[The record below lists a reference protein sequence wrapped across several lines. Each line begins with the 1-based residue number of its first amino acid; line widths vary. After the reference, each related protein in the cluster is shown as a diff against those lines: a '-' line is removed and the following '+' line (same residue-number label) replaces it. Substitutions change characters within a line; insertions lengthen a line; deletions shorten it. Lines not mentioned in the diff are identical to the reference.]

1 MYLKLL
7 KNDFRKNPWNNAIL
21 LLFMCLSAA
30 IAVTVTLMLTQ
41 LFTSIS
47 SMYETANPPHFLQM
61 HKGELSQTV
70 IDEFN
75 STYDGMEHWQTVP
88 LLNFYGDNITVSREG
103 RKQFTLS
110 DCRLDISFMRQ
121 NDQYDVLLDSNRN
134 KLEVGAKEIAVPVIL
149 LDEFDI
155 SVGDKISLTCG
166 NMTKTFT
173 VSAYAYDGQM
183 NSTLCSSTR
192 FLISDAD
199 FAKLSACTGE
209 TEYLIEAWLTD
220 SSQAAAY
227 QTAYEQSGKNL
238 PKNGQAITY
247 AMIFL
252 LSALT
257 DLLMAMV
264 FLLTGVLL
272 VVIVLVCLRY
282 AVLAELEEDMREIG
296 TMKAM
301 GIPQKGICNLYL
313 GKIRI
318 LTAAGCFTGFVL
330 AFFMVSMLTGH
341 ISRTFGSQSLAPI
354 SCGLAVLTAVS
365 VYGMI
370 LLFTRKML
378 RRIGKTTVTDL
389 LITEKGFGRRTKVKD
404 GFRRAAQLPVNLL
417 MGLHEVRRGYGIVFF
432 LLLIV
437 SFLIFVPFRTVQTM
451 EHEDFV
457 TYMGSPVCDLLLE
470 VEQGENL
477 EERNQMAANFLLTES
492 DQGTVAHADALRRV
506 RLQAAREDGEMIGIH
521 IDSGDTAGAGLKYLV
536 GENPKN
542 KTEIALS
549 CLMADELEK
558 TAGDSITII
567 ASGETWEFT
576 VCGIYQDVTSGG
588 RTAKTICAFPRE
600 TAEKYSYGIVLSS
613 AANADALAASLQ
625 RQLGSGYSIENME
638 EFLRQ
643 TLGGVST
650 QVQKA
655 SYGVLLIGI
664 CLTVL
669 ITALF
674 LKLRITRET
683 AALAAKK
690 AMGIPFTA
698 ILLQEL
704 YPVLLAGGFGSVC
717 GVLLAELFGD
727 DLISGLFG
735 MLGMGLKKIVFAGA
749 PVWQLLIIPALLLV
763 TLSIVTVSICAGIKH
778 MNVAS
783 HINE

>member
-1 MYLKLL
+1 
-7 KNDFRKNPWNNAIL
+7 
-21 LLFMCLSAA
+21 
-30 IAVTVTLMLTQ
+30 
-41 LFTSIS
+41 
-47 SMYETANPPHFLQM
+47 MYETANPPHFLQM
-61 HKGELSQTV
+61 HKGELPQEV

-88 LLNFYGDNITVSREG
+88 LINFYGDNIAVSKESG
-103 RKQFTLS
+103 KQFTLS

-134 KLEVGAKEIAVPVIL
+134 KLEVGTGEIAVPVIL

-155 SVGDKISLTCG
+155 SIGDRITLTSG
-166 NMTKTFT
+166 GMIKTFT
-173 VSAYAYDGQM
+173 VSSYAYDGQM

-192 FLISDAD
+192 FLISNTD
-199 FAKLSACTGE
+199 FSELSGSAGE

-227 QTAYEQSGKNL
+227 QTAYEQSGRNL

-247 AMIFL
+247 TMIFL

-272 VVIVLVCLRY
+272 VVIALVCLRY

-318 LTAAGCFTGFVL
+318 LTAAGCFMGFVL
-330 AFFMVSMLTGH
+330 ALFMVSMLIGH
-341 ISRTFGSQSLAPI
+341 ISRTFGSQPLAPI
-354 SCGLAVLTAVS
+354 SCGLAVLIAMAVYS
-365 VYGMI
+365 TI
-370 LLFTRKML
+370 LLFARKIL
-378 RRIGKTTVTDL
+378 RRMGKATVTDL
-389 LITEKGFGRRTKVKD
+389 LITEKGFGRRKKVKD
-404 GFRRAAQLPVNLL
+404 GFRKAKRIPVNLL
-417 MGLHEVRRGYGIVFF
+417 MGLHEVRRGYGIVFG

-451 EHEDFV
+451 EHEGFV

-470 VEQGENL
+470 VEQGEAL
-477 EERNQMAANFLLTES
+477 EERNQAAAKLLLAES
-492 DQGTVAHADALRRV
+492 GRGVVMHIDALRRV
-506 RLQAAREDGEMIGIH
+506 RLQAARDDGELVGIH
-521 IDSGDTAGAGLKYLV
+521 IDSGENAGAGLKYLV

-542 KTEIALS
+542 ETEIALS
-549 CLMADELEK
+549 YLMADELEK
-558 TAGDSITII
+558 TAGDSIAILTG
-567 ASGETWEFT
+567 GETREFT

-600 TAEKYSYGIVLSS
+600 AAEKYSYGITLSS
-613 AANADALAASLQ
+613 AINQDDLAVSL
-625 RQLGSGYSIENME
+625 REQLGSGYSIENME

-650 QVQKA
+650 QVQQA
-655 SYGVLLIGI
+655 SYAVLLIGI

-674 LKLRITRET
+674 LKLRMAREM

-698 ILLQEL
+698 IFLQEL
-704 YPVLLAGGFGSVC
+704 YPVLLAGGAGSVC

-727 DLISGLFG
+727 DLISGLFS
-735 MLGMGLKKIVFAGA
+735 MLGMGLKKIVFAEA
-749 PVWQLLIIPALLLV
+749 PAWQPLVIPVLLLI
-763 TLSIVTVSICAGIKH
+763 TLSAVTVSICAGVKH
-778 MNVAS
+778 MDVAS